1 MFPRYVYHLELI
13 NKIVDRTYQTDDNII
28 THDLS
33 NLADSTILV
42 YGRERDVDRNLLQ
55 PLVLEDSLGNGNYG
69 INTLC

>member
-42 YGRERDVDRNLLQ
+42 YGREKDVDRNLLQ